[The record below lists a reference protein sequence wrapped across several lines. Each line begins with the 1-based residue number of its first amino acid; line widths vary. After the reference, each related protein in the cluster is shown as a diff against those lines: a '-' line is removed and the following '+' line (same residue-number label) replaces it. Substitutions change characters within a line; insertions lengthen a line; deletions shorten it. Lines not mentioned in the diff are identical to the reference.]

1 MHSRLFHYTIAL
13 RDIICTRYLPACH
26 GECTAGHPKNRRASG
41 QYLHY
46 WRDGWRAPADFGW
59 GVGAIGD
66 SEAEEH
72 VAEQTSEVT
81 RSQSVEEPV
90 TDNDVNAQSS
100 SSQKLLNSIQ
110 DNVHSCVVYAYSCI
124 VYCCI
129 VYNAL
134 CISACVLRVSFY
146 HSVNCFNLITHDI
159 IKTIHCPVKD

>member
-1 MHSRLFHYTIAL
+1 MSWRVY
-13 RDIICTRYLPACH
+13 C
-26 GECTAGHPKNRRASG
+26 RAS
-41 QYLHY
+41 QKSPCIWTISSLLE
-46 WRDGWRAPADFGW
+46 RRMKSTCRFGW

-129 VYNAL
+129 VYHAL